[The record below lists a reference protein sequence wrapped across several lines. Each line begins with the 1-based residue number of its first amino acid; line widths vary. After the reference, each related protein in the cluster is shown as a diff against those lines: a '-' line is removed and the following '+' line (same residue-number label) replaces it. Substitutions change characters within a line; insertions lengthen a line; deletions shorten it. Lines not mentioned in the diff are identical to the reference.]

1 MILGRE
7 FINGGKFNGQEIL
20 GMKLNGFTLYPYDSQ
35 SSDEANNGIGY
46 NIFIVNVESIYESIE
61 LEHSFS
67 YWWLNSNK
75 GRGLYIDWGD
85 GNIEEGTTYM
95 DSKTFSHTYDKVGQY
110 VITTT
115 LGPKWDHPTSPS
127 NIVEIIRTR
136 NDLNRSEYGS
146 IFSCLHL
153 LKKANI
159 TIPSTLTSL
168 EYLLQDNVSLT
179 NFTTTNWNTTQVT
192 TMKCMFEGCSSLVN
206 VNLRNINVENVT
218 TMLRMF
224 LGCSSLETLDISN
237 WYAPNLTD
245 TSNMFGVTQTTY
257 GCPNLHT
264 IRMDNCNSYTIS
276 KIIKGIPNFKNDGT
290 IRRIYC
296 KQTNATGLTAPGGW
310 QFEYID

>member
-7 FINGGKFNGQEIL
+7 LINGGKFNGQEIL

-61 LEHSFS
+61 LDHSN
-67 YWWLNSNK
+67 YWWLNSGYN
-75 GRGLYIDWGD
+75 YYVDWGD
-85 GNIEEGTTYM
+85 GNIE
-95 DSKTFSHTYDKVGQY
+95 DSSSIYQTISHKYDKVGQY
-110 VITTT
+110 TITTT
-115 LGPKWDHPTSPS
+115 LGPKWDYPTSPS

-168 EYLLQDNVSLT
+168 ECFLLDNVSLT
-179 NFTTTNWNTTQVT
+179 SFTTTNWNTTQVT
-192 TMKCMFEGCSSLVN
+192 NMKSMFGSCNSLVDI
-206 VNLRNINVENVT
+206 NLRNVNVENVT
-218 TMLRMF
+218 TMQTMF
-224 LGCSSLETLDISN
+224 NGCVSLETLDISN
-237 WYAPNLTD
+237 WYTPNLTN
-245 TSNMFGVTQTTY
+245 TSSMFGVSISTTN

-276 KIIKGIPNFKNDGT
+276 KIIEGISGSYPSNDTT

-296 KQTNATGLTAPGGW
+296 KQVYASGLTAPRGW